1 MDLQDQNV
9 FYLLIAGFV
18 IILIVLF
25 ALIAAVHNYG
35 SALHEISKK
44 INHEPHNRVS
54 GAAGVGSVQ
63 NGIPEEVVAAIAAA
77 VYTLYGSTGHTITS
91 IKRSERPARS
101 AWATAGLLENT
112 RPF

>member
-1 MDLQDQNV
+1 MGLLQEQNMLY
-9 FYLLIAGFV
+9 FMIGGFAIV
-18 IILIVLF
+18 LIVLI
-25 ALIAAVHNYG
+25 ALIAAIRNYG
-35 SALHEISKK
+35 SAIQEISKK
-44 INHEPHNRVS
+44 MNGEPKANAPVK
-54 GAAGVGSVQ
+54 APSVQ

-91 IKRSERPARS
+91 IKRAERPARS

>member
-1 MDLQDQNV
+1 MGLQDQNV
-9 FYLLIAGFV
+9 FYLMIAGFV

-25 ALIAAVHNYG
+25 ALIAAVRSYG
-35 SALHEISKK
+35 SALNEISKK
-44 INHEPHNRVS
+44 INGKPQNHAS
-54 GAAGVGSVQ
+54 ASAGVGSVQ

-77 VYTLYGSTGHTITS
+77 VYTLYGSAGHTITS